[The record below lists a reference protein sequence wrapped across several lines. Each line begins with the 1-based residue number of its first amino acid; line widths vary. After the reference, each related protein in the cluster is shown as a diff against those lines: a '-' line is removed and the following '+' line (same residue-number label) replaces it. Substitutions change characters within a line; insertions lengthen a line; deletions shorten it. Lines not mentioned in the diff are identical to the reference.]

1 MTMELDDCITKD
13 CSTIYRFQFA
23 SIAFICGIYLPF
35 TFHSNIWSLY
45 TQPFTSVNCTAM
57 KNPFLHGPVNN
68 ITTRSLSIMPA
79 ETHNRSACCACNGIL
94 NGSIVDKRLL
104 PLCQEWMRNRNQL
117 QVRKATIIDEVSL
130 QFSLKVFLKRNFL
143 G

>member
-1 MTMELDDCITKD
+1 
-13 CSTIYRFQFA
+13 
-23 SIAFICGIYLPF
+23 
-35 TFHSNIWSLY
+35 
-45 TQPFTSVNCTAM
+45 M

-79 ETHNRSACCACNGIL
+79 ETHNRSACCVCNGIL

-130 QFSLKVFLKRNFL
+130 QFS
-143 G
+143 

>member
-1 MTMELDDCITKD
+1 MELDDCITKD

-57 KNPFLHGPVNN
+57 KNPFLPGPVNN

-79 ETHNRSACCACNGIL
+79 ETRNRSACCACNGIL

-130 QFSLKVFLKRNFL
+130 QFS
-143 G
+143 

>member
-1 MTMELDDCITKD
+1 
-13 CSTIYRFQFA
+13 
-23 SIAFICGIYLPF
+23 
-35 TFHSNIWSLY
+35 
-45 TQPFTSVNCTAM
+45 
-57 KNPFLHGPVNN
+57 
-68 ITTRSLSIMPA
+68 MPA